1 MLQRVVNKKKRF
13 VRLRL
18 FEYYYFSNIVLHCL
32 GYVFFYL
39 GVCVCLGQSPVKIKR
54 QANIFE
60 NSTSEKGVTFQLAMF
75 SFELTAC
82 SRTHKG

>member
-18 FEYYYFSNIVLHCL
+18 FEYYYSSNIVLHWL
-32 GYVFFYL
+32 GYVFFF
-39 GVCVCLGQSPVKIKR
+39 GCGCKGQSLVKKKR
-54 QANIFE
+54 QAIIFE
-60 NSTSEKGVTFQLAMF
+60 NTTSEKGVTFKLAMF
-75 SFELTAC
+75 CFELTAC